1 MLGATSAGR
10 LAGCNPGPRSYRVVD
25 APLSIL
31 RLARVSPL
39 RTVDAAFAYIT
50 LLMAR

>member
-1 MLGATSAGR
+1 
-10 LAGCNPGPRSYRVVD
+10 VVD